1 MKIIESYL
9 EVLDHMD
16 TWLWREPVEFSL
28 TITCRHHED
37 FFAIDMGIWGYELNM
52 GKLDNNALYEP
63 YYMFTMYFLRNVL

>member
-52 GKLDNNALYEP
+52 DKLDNNVLYEP
-63 YYMFTMYFLRNVL
+63 YYMFTIYFLRSML